1 MSLSR
6 FYFTPILLLLRDLIL
21 RLEIRPRRL
30 LTKKA
35 ALSRAFYSSI
45 HLEIVPDPPSI
56 RTTSPKKRNNEC
68 KLRDFRHFWTL
79 YCKFGNIYR
88 HGQPNLEY
96 NSTEIV

>member
-6 FYFTPILLLLRDLIL
+6 FYFMPILLLLRDLIL
-21 RLEIRPRRL
+21 RLEIRPRRF

-56 RTTSPKKRNNEC
+56 RTTSPKNEILVPIC
-68 KLRDFRHFWTL
+68 EINIMRPVWTL
-79 YCKFGNIYR
+79 EFFGKY
-88 HGQPNLEY
+88 LF
-96 NSTEIV
+96 